1 LTAGPEPVAAEQ
13 RTPQPSID
21 VDGRRPTDSLG
32 TSAAV
37 VAAVGVRHVFDKKH
51 VALHG
56 LDLSVPEGEFCT
68 LLGPSGSGK
77 TTLLRILAGLLQ
89 PTEGR
94 VHIGG
99 IDVTDLPVQ
108 RRNIGF
114 VFQHYAL
121 FPHLNVE
128 DNIAFPLRVRGMNRT
143 TRSQKVAEV
152 LSLVALVGMEKRYPG
167 QLSGGQQQRV
177 AIARALVFG
186 PKVLLLDEPLGALD
200 RRLRQQLG
208 ADLRRIQ
215 EEAATT
221 AIYVTHDQ
229 EEAFLLSDT
238 VVVMNHGRIHQ
249 VGPPPQ
255 VYGEPS
261 DLFVATFLGDTNVL
275 EGRVIAAAA
284 SGLALDVGG
293 VRVDCT
299 GGRDVRV
306 GAQAKCSVRPED
318 VEIYAPA
325 DVPEGRCVLGT
336 ATVEQRVFLGSRF
349 RLALRTAS
357 AHLVTEVPRGRL
369 VPEVG
374 QTFAVGWPVGTPVL
388 IADSEPANLKD

>member
-1 LTAGPEPVAAEQ
+1 MN
-13 RTPQPSID
+13 
-21 VDGRRPTDSLG
+21 
-32 TSAAV
+32 
-37 VAAVGVRHVFDKKH
+37 H
-51 VALHG
+51 
-56 LDLSVPEGEFCT
+56 
-68 LLGPSGSGK
+68 K
-77 TTLLRILAGLLQ
+77 TRKG
-89 PTEGR
+89 
-94 VHIGG
+94 
-99 IDVTDLPVQ
+99 
-108 RRNIGF
+108 
-114 VFQHYAL
+114 
-121 FPHLNVE
+121 
-128 DNIAFPLRVRGMNRT
+128 
-143 TRSQKVAEV
+143 KVAEV

-215 EEAATT
+215 QEAATT

-249 VGPPPQ
+249 VGPPPH
-255 VYGEPS
+255 VYSEPS

-275 EGRVIAAAA
+275 EGRVIEVSS

-293 VRVDCT
+293 VRVDCR
-299 GGRDVRV
+299 GGRTSPV
-306 GAQAKCSVRPED
+306 GSQARCSVRPED

-325 DVPEGRCVLGT
+325 DIPAVPSGRCVLGR

-349 RLALRTAS
+349 RITLS
-357 AHLVTEVPRGRL
+357 MGGVHLVTEVGRGRV
-369 VPEVG
+369 VPELG
-374 QTFAVGWPVGTPVL
+374 QTFTVGWPVGTPVL
-388 IADSEPANLKD
+388 IADSEAANLKD